1 MAVLA
6 SFAATCKEN
15 GVDFEKWLLDVL
27 VRLDRT
33 IPKQLPSLLPHL
45 WKTAPRQA

>member
-1 MAVLA
+1 MAILA

-27 VRLDRT
+27 VRLDHTTTR
-33 IPKQLPSLLPHL
+33 QLPSLLPHL
-45 WKTAPRQA
+45 WKTAQTQA